1 MTAGILGRDLLY
13 MAVVQGEKAGQDK
26 ARPVTPGVRGI
37 WQENQEDCEFKV
49 CNDYVDSLRREIDT
63 TFL

>member
-1 MTAGILGRDLLY
+1 